1 MVRGRGNAT
10 SYSGSGVLKLP
21 SQSHRRQRYRCT
33 GRHRLLSRSIKRRR
47 TRRTSCPQFGHWRF
61 SEIECGS
68 PSRRSSNGIPK
79 HATPFAGRAV
89 SRQTLHTAC
98 KSSDLHRLLLG
109 LRLLGSRKDNAMRTP
124 AAHIR
129 SHATPVRKNA
139 TGSIFCQRMAS
150 PDRGRQSRKR

>member
-1 MVRGRGNAT
+1 MLAKLFVADTPPRRICKGSGGFPEHFRALFFSIRQLQYDIRGRGNAT
-10 SYSGSGVLKLP
+10 SYPGSGVLKLP

-89 SRQTLHTAC
+89 SRQALHTAC
-98 KSSDLHRLLLG
+98 KSG
-109 LRLLGSRKDNAMRTP
+109 
-124 AAHIR
+124 AA
-129 SHATPVRKNA
+129 TF
-139 TGSIFCQRMAS
+139 TAS
-150 PDRGRQSRKR
+150 F